1 MDVVL
6 IDSIAGLSIQYDS
19 ESSPVKLIVKLNVKL
34 KREIKWCSILKVD
47 ALRRSVRIKPWRTKS
62 REFWPNLDILKKRRY
77 PLSKIDRKH
86 F

>member
-6 IDSIAGLSIQYDS
+6 IDSIAGLSIKYDS

-47 ALRRSVRIKPWRTKS
+47 AL
-62 REFWPNLDILKKRRY
+62 
-77 PLSKIDRKH
+77 
-86 F
+86 